1 MRKSRV
7 GANTFCCGLISRFL
21 VSSMAISRAKKEEI
35 TKDVEEK
42 LSDSKLVIF
51 VNYRG
56 LDAGN
61 MGAIRKELRN
71 TGVDFAVVKKTL
83 FSLALA
89 KRGLEADVHS
99 LQGQVAVAFGY
110 RDEVSPAKIIH
121 KFTKELESFE
131 ILGGILGE
139 EFVDKDAIVAL
150 ALVPSYE
157 ELLAK
162 MVGSMQAPIS
172 GMVNVL
178 VGNMRGLTQV
188 LNAIGQKSYN

>member
-1 MRKSRV
+1 
-7 GANTFCCGLISRFL
+7 
-21 VSSMAISRAKKEEI
+21 MAISRSKKEEI
-35 TKDVEEK
+35 IRGVEEK
-42 LSDSKLVIF
+42 LSDFKLVIF

-56 LDAGN
+56 LNAGN
-61 MGAIRKELRN
+61 MGAIRKELHDA
-71 TGVDFAVVKKTL
+71 GIDFAVVKKTL

-89 KRGLEADVHS
+89 KQGIEADVHA

-110 RDEVSPAKIIH
+110 RDEVSPAKIIY
-121 KFTKELESFE
+121 KFTKELENFE

-139 EFVDKDAIVAL
+139 KFIDRDAIIAL
-150 ALVPSYE
+150 AQIPSYE

-178 VGNMRGLTQV
+178 SGNMRGFVQV
-188 LNAIGQKSYN
+188 LNAIGQK